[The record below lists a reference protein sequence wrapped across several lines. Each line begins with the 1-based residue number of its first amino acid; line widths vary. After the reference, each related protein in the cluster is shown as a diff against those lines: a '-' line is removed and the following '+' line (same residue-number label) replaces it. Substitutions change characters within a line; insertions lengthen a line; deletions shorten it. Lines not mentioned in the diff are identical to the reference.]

1 MYILMLFA
9 CVGRNSTMLTWDPFV
24 TFPVPSLANSLR
36 SQKRSLTIHAG
47 LGKQKKPK
55 CTKETSRLHLGLPV
69 LFVSYRRMKALHD
82 KYGTIIKLSP
92 DTIAISDKD
101 WIKEILVKDDLPK
114 GPTYSAL
121 QCK

>member
-1 MYILMLFA
+1 
-9 CVGRNSTMLTWDPFV
+9 
-24 TFPVPSLANSLR
+24 
-36 SQKRSLTIHAG
+36 
-47 LGKQKKPK
+47 
-55 CTKETSRLHLGLPV
+55 
-69 LFVSYRRMKALHD
+69 MKALHD